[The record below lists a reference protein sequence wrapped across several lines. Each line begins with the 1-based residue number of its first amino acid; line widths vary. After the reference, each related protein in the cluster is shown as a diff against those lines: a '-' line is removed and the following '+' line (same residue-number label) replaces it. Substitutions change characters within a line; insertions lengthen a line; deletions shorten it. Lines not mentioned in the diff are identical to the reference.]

1 MVLGI
6 FVVFTFI
13 TILLIL
19 PYWIISADPFP
30 RPTGQWQVGTSDL
43 NWDTLDQSGLIAK
56 VWYPTDIENGIRSPY
71 LDRMGQKFSLKVAIN
86 LLYRLLFSRFCFG
99 RVSSTPALINAPLI
113 QIQNSFPVILFS
125 PGLTAINALNTFY
138 ALEFA
143 SHGFIVVGINHPGSS
158 ASTILTDGSQI
169 GIDQEVLDGFVH
181 PDLFV
186 SKLTVNQANNISMVL
201 DQVISLNFDADSFWH
216 QRIDTSRI
224 FAAGHSIGG
233 SASFAACG
241 KDRRISKS
249 VNLDGFFY
257 IDEISMSCMEKDFF
271 LILPDRNKNA
281 PKEIKFQS
289 KYDLMMAKDKERI
302 EKLSGNTNFNV
313 LLLQS
318 ASHVSFS
325 DIPLIINPAFSRTIG
340 LFGGTDGRELLSRTS
355 MIMID
360 FFNK

>member
-1 MVLGI
+1 MILVVL
-6 FVVFTFI
+6 VVFTFI
-13 TILLIL
+13 TVLLTL
-19 PYWIISADPFP
+19 PYWIISAAPFP

-43 NWDTLDQSGLIAK
+43 IWDTLDQEGLIAK
-56 VWYPTDIENGIRSPY
+56 VWYPTDIKNGIRSPY
-71 LDRMGQKFSLKVAIN
+71 LDRMGKNFSLNIATN
-86 LLYRLLFSRFCFG
+86 LLYRLLFGRFFFG
-99 RVSSTPALINAPLI
+99 RIPSIPALINEPLS
-113 QIQNSFPVILFS
+113 QSQDSFPVILFS
-125 PGLTAINALNTFY
+125 PGLIALHSLNTFY

-143 SHGFIVVGINHPGSS
+143 SHGFIVIGINHPGSS
-158 ASTILTDGSQI
+158 ASTMLTDGSQI

-181 PDLFV
+181 PDLLV

-201 DQVISLNFDADSFWH
+201 DKVISLSFDADSFWH
-216 QRIDTSRI
+216 QRIDASKI

-257 IDEISMSCMEKDFF
+257 IDEISVSCMEKDFL
-271 LILPDRNKNA
+271 LILPDRKKNFTKA
-281 PKEIKFQS
+281 IKFQS
-289 KYDLMMAKDKERI
+289 KYDLMMTKDKERI

-318 ASHVSFS
+318 ASHASFS
-325 DIPLIINPAFSRTIG
+325 DIPLIIKPVFSRTIG

-355 MIMID
+355 MIMIN